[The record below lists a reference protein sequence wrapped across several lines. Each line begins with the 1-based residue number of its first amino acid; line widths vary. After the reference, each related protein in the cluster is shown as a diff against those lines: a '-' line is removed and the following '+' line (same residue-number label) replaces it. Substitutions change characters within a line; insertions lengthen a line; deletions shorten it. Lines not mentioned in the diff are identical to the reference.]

1 MRQIYKPHGK
11 HCYLRSFK
19 TSCPRCGND
28 VLYWECTHGC
38 KVFFQYPPYGKLI
51 RHICKSYKGKSLYS
65 QNKYPVIIKKPKGL
79 LEKASPSCPACG
91 KLFKTE
97 LYLKEHLK
105 QLKKS
110 DLLHKLYFGQEMI
123 IKHGNKVNNK
133 KLNEKMRI
141 RYKPIFGKINIKKKN
156 DRI

>member
-1 MRQIYKPHGK
+1 MRPIYSAHGK

-19 TSCPRCGND
+19 TSCPSCGID

-51 RHICKSYKGKSLYS
+51 RHKCKKFKGKSKLS
-65 QNKYPVIIKKPKGL
+65 KNKYPVIVKIPKGL

-97 LYLKEHLK
+97 LNLREHLK

-110 DLLHKLYFGQEMI
+110 EALHRLYYEQE
-123 IKHGNKVNNK
+123 IKIEDNSRRSKR
-133 KLNEKMRI
+133 LNDKFNI
-141 RYKPIFGKINIKKKN
+141 HYKPVFGKITLKKKSN
-156 DRI
+156 DF

>member
-1 MRQIYKPHGK
+1 MRQIYKSHGK

-51 RHICKSYKGKSLYS
+51 RHICKSYEGKSKAS
-65 QNKYPVIIKKPKGL
+65 GNKYPVIVKKPKGL

-91 KLFKTE
+91 KIFKTE
-97 LYLKEHLK
+97 LNLREHLK

-110 DLLHKLYFGQEMI
+110 DYLHKLYFGQEI
-123 IKHGNKVNNK
+123 IIEHENEVNNEK
-133 KLNEKMRI
+133 PNEKMRI
-141 RYKPIFGKINIKKKN
+141 HYKPIFGRINVKKKN
-156 DRI
+156 